1 MKNFWDE
8 FTEDFNGGATRTV
21 DTTIK
26 CAQRLYEKYSGY
38 INTIQEKVETVKKT
52 PEDVRKDASKAI
64 KDYANRYREE
74 AAKEPETNIIKT
86 DEIIKMQ

>member
-26 CAQRLYEKYSGY
+26 YAQRLYEKYSGY
-38 INTIQEKVETVKKT
+38 IKPVQQKEETVKKT
-52 PEDVRKDASKAI
+52 PEDVRRDANKAI
-64 KDYANRYREE
+64 KDFANRYREE
-74 AAKEPETNIIKT
+74 AAKEPENNIIQTEDIIKT
-86 DEIIKMQ
+86 Q